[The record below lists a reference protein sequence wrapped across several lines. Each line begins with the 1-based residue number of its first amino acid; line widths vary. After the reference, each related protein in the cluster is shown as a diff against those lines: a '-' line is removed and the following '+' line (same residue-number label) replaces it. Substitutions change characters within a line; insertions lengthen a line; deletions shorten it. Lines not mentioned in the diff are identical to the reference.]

1 MRTTRVYSRVCHF
14 WKLLNVWCRQTTQY
28 LFWWSFQWN
37 ISWISSKKVFFR
49 LDKTCLFWFPV
60 VTTALL
66 LLKGKGPIQETRYVI
81 WHGMQGFSYCEGGTR
96 KKVSLV
102 HSTKMIFLSLQFVWS
117 RQRLKVTKKVTAFF
131 TLFYYLK
138 EVPSLHIYIATFF
151 LSTDLFSKLF
161 HLPWNCFY
169 LTLFSSLQCS

>member
-1 MRTTRVYSRVCHF
+1 MCGVGKRHSIYFDEVSNEIFHGFLRKS
-14 WKLLNVWCRQTTQY
+14 L
-28 LFWWSFQWN
+28 
-37 ISWISSKKVFFR
+37 IAFR
-49 LDKTCLFWFPV
+49 LYKTCLFWFPV

-66 LLKGKGPIQETRYVI
+66 LLKGKGPIEETRYVI

-102 HSTKMIFLSLQFVWS
+102 HSTKMIFLSLRFVWS

-138 EVPSLHIYIATFF
+138 EVPSLTFI
-151 LSTDLFSKLF
+151 LPLFS
-161 HLPWNCFY
+161 C
-169 LTLFSSLQCS
+169 LQTFLANYFIYREIVSI